1 MFNRWTAGKQAALRG
16 EKARRPYL
24 ASECKDLNSADKWR
38 QDILREIGKKVMD
51 IQNAGLGEHRIRD
64 LNDEIN
70 KLIREKHH
78 WEKRILQLGG
88 PNYISQGRRI
98 ADEEKGEVVGRPGGY
113 QYFGAAK
120 NLPGVKE
127 LFEKPKPRT
136 VRRSRAQ
143 MLKCIDLDYYG
154 MLDEEDGTLVKLEA
168 EAEEKLR
175 AKKIAEWEAKQR
187 EIEAITG
194 KRKHDGDGDD
204 GVAFGSEFVAHVPLP
219 DNKDIEALVLAKK
232 KKDLLAKYA
241 SEELQAEEAEAKSM
255 LNKAP

>member
-1 MFNRWTAGKQAALRG
+1 MFNRWTAGKQAALRV

-64 LNDEIN
+64 LNDKIN

-127 LFEKPKPRT
+127 LFEKPKPRSGA
-136 VRRSRAQ
+136 VW
-143 MLKCIDLDYYG
+143 YG
-154 MLDEEDGTLVKLEA
+154 ALLLVQVLSHRGCLLTTACLGHLVLVYK
-168 EAEEKLR
+168 
-175 AKKIAEWEAKQR
+175 
-187 EIEAITG
+187 ITG
-194 KRKHDGDGDD
+194 RSSQVSKPSDMLMMVSGQH
-204 GVAFGSEFVAHVPLP
+204 SSPLFFTVHP
-219 DNKDIEALVLAKK
+219 KK
-232 KKDLLAKYA
+232 GIRTC
-241 SEELQAEEAEAKSM
+241 
-255 LNKAP
+255 